1 MRKFIFIFFLFA
13 VGMANAQT
21 GTDNRTYS
29 LKELDEA
36 PAPEGTN
43 FTDYFKKH
51 FHVAEKPSAPLQV
64 SFLVEKGGVV
74 HDIKTFGDVK
84 PEISKEAIR
93 VIKTAPKWKPG
104 KKGGKTVRV
113 LYTATIKI

>member
-1 MRKFIFIFFLFA
+1 MRKFICLIVLITA
-13 VGMANAQT
+13 GIASAQT

-36 PAPEGTN
+36 PAPENTN

-51 FHVAEKPSAPLQV
+51 FHVAEKPAAPLQI

-74 HDIKTFGDVK
+74 HDIKIFGDVK
-84 PEISKEAIR
+84 PEVSKEVIR
-93 VIKTAPKWKPG
+93 VIKAAPKWRPG
-104 KKGGKTVRV
+104 KKSGKTVRV